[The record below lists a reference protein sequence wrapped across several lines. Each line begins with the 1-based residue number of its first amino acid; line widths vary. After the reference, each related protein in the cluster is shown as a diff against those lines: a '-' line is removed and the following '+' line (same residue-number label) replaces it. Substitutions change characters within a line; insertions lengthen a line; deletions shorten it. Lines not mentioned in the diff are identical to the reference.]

1 MFGTSDEVPQPSARS
16 VMIQALGIVLLFAIG
31 APVAAGEQ
39 QTAVNALVGTWQMV
53 SRIDRDVE
61 GNVIPE
67 PSLGSDPVGYL
78 IYDAAGHVSVQLMSR
93 HRPADP
99 CQVTASA
106 AADNVGH
113 VGGYDSF
120 FGRYMVDAKAGT
132 VTHILEGAISPGD
145 VGRSLTRRFKLLGD
159 TLTLEFEP
167 GGVAAGRTRTLTWR
181 RVSP

>member
-1 MFGTSDEVPQPSARS
+1 MFGTSDELARTSARS
-16 VMIQALGIVLLFAIG
+16 IMIQSLGIVLLFAVG
-31 APVAAGEQ
+31 ASASAGERW
-39 QTAVNALVGTWQMV
+39 TAVDTLVGTWQMV
-53 SRIDRDVE
+53 SRIDRDAE
-61 GNVIPE
+61 GKVVPE

-78 IYDAAGHVSVQLMSR
+78 IYDAAGHVSVQLMAR
-93 HRPADP
+93 HRPTVP

-106 AADNVGH
+106 TSDNVGH

-120 FGRYMVDAKAGT
+120 FGRYEVDTNAGT

-145 VGRSLTRRFKLLGD
+145 VGRRLTRRFKLLGD

-167 GGVAAGRTRTLTWR
+167 GGVAAGRTRTLAWR